1 MFLIADFFCIKFQKS
16 CYAPKFEYQEEAEKG
31 CPGRKKCKNRAGQER
46 RRKRFSQSPND
57 P

>member
-1 MFLIADFFCIKFQKS
+1 MFLMTDFFCIKFQKS

-31 CPGRKKCKNRAGQER
+31 CPGRKKCKSRAGQER
-46 RRKRFSQSPND
+46 HRKRFSQSPND